1 MSDMPFLTPHFWL
14 LLVLYPGV
22 AGALHFHIKLKKH
35 VAAGS
40 IEAGEL
46 RRFEFG
52 WVLAISIPCIALW
65 LLAMS
70 GPVPSLDPFAWRA
83 PQKWL
88 ALAVAVICWVLLL
101 AWVWLGGGAALLSR
115 YLSMASPRW
124 QSVLSPAWVRIVA
137 TILVAAGVC
146 SVFQLIHASTPEV

>member
-22 AGALHFHIKLKKH
+22 AGALYFHIKLKKH

-65 LLAMS
+65 LLGHVWARAIARSLRLESPPKMACPSCCCHLLGAVARLGLARRWS
-70 GPVPSLDPFAWRA
+70 GVALALPVHGFSSLAKRTEPSLGPHRGYHPGCGWR
-83 PQKWL
+83 
-88 ALAVAVICWVLLL
+88 
-101 AWVWLGGGAALLSR
+101 
-115 YLSMASPRW
+115 
-124 QSVLSPAWVRIVA
+124 VLSFSAYSCV
-137 TILVAAGVC
+137 
-146 SVFQLIHASTPEV
+146 HA